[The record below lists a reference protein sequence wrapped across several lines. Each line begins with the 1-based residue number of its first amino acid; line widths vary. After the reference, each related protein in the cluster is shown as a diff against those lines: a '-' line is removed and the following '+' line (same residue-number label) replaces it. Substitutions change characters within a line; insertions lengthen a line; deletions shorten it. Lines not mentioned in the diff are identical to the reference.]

1 MSLLSFFSRPRLRRR
16 LLLVGL
22 VALIGWLAFFDSHS
36 LVRRVGY
43 YHELRQISAE
53 NERLKAENIELA
65 EQVNEG
71 LSDEMT
77 ERVAREQY
85 GMRRPGETVYRLEE
99 DH

>member
-1 MSLLSFFSRPRLRRR
+1 MSLLSSLTRPRLRRR
-16 LLLVGL
+16 LLLIGL

-43 YHELRQISAE
+43 YHALRQISAE
-53 NERLKAENIELA
+53 NELLRAENTKLA
-65 EQVNEG
+65 EQVDEG

-85 GMRRPGETVYRLEE
+85 GMRRPGETVYRLE
-99 DH
+99 DGD

>member
-1 MSLLSFFSRPRLRRR
+1 MSLLSSLTQPRMRKRF
-16 LLLVGL
+16 LLMGLVGL
-22 VALIGWLAFFDSHS
+22 IAWLTFFDSHS

-43 YHELRQISAE
+43 YHELRQVSAE
-53 NERLKAENIELA
+53 NERLQAENVELA

-85 GMRRPGETVYRLEE
+85 GMRRPGEIVYRVEEE
-99 DH
+99 D

>member
-1 MSLLSFFSRPRLRRR
+1 MSLSSFFGRPRLRRR

-22 VALIGWLAFFDSHS
+22 VGLIGWLAFFDSHS

-53 NERLKAENIELA
+53 NERLRAENIELA
-65 EQVNEG
+65 QHVNEG
-71 LSDEMT
+71 LSDEMA

-99 DH
+99 DD

>member
-1 MSLLSFFSRPRLRRR
+1 MSLSSSLTRPRLRRR

-99 DH
+99 DD